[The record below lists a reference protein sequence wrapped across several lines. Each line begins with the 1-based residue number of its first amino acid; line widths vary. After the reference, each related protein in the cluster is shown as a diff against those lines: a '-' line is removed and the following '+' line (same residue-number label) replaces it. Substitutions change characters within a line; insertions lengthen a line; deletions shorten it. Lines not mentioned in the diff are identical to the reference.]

1 MLAAC
6 KYDSIQYIEIHDMIK
21 SRKILTMCA
30 FLIVWS
36 VKIQSWIW
44 SFLCLCNTKQ
54 LNIILP
60 NHGKIHFSLMKFE
73 FGFYLCRNMYNM
85 QLSTT
90 LKIQN
95 ASYWVF
101 KKATKD
107 MTRAVCSTLKNNKA
121 TFNKAIK
128 RLRSAIAKFCYFQF
142 SVIQIFYIFLHY
154 FKFLTWE

>member
-1 MLAAC
+1 MTWLKAG
-6 KYDSIQYIEIHDMIK
+6 K
-21 SRKILTMCA
+21 SWQCVH
-30 FLIVWS
+30 FWS
-36 VKIQSWIW
+36 SDPLKFNHEYEFFMFMQHKK
-44 SFLCLCNTKQ
+44 TKH
-54 LNIILP
+54 NLP
-60 NHGKIHFSLMKFE
+60 NHWKIHFPLMKFE

-95 ASYWVF
+95 VSYWIF
-101 KKATKD
+101 KQATKD

-128 RLRSAIAKFCYFQF
+128 RLRSAIAKFCYFQA